1 MKKFSNN
8 SQKNSLIC
16 SQKFKNV
23 IEFLSKNPCSS
34 VGFLSAFF
42 SISDQKASSFV
53 EKQVVHNRRKA
64 VL

>member
-1 MKKFSNN
+1 MKQFLNN

-42 SISDQKASSFV
+42 SSSDQKASSFV

>member
-1 MKKFSNN
+1 MKKFLNN
-8 SQKNSLIC
+8 TQKSSLIC
-16 SQKFKNV
+16 SRKFKNV

-42 SISDQKASSFV
+42 SSSDQKASSFV
-53 EKQVVHNRRKA
+53 EKKVAHNRRKA

>member
-1 MKKFSNN
+1 MKKILNN

-34 VGFLSAFF
+34 VGFLFAFF
-42 SISDQKASSFV
+42 SSSDQKASSFV

>member
-8 SQKNSLIC
+8 SQKSSLIC
-16 SQKFKNV
+16 SRKFKKI

-42 SISDQKASSFV
+42 SVSDQKVSSFV
-53 EKQVVHNRRKA
+53 EKKVAHNQRKA

>member
-16 SQKFKNV
+16 SRKFKKI
-23 IEFLSKNPCSS
+23 IEFLSKNSCNT

-42 SISDQKASSFV
+42 SISDQKVSFSF
-53 EKQVVHNRRKA
+53 EKKVAHNQRKA